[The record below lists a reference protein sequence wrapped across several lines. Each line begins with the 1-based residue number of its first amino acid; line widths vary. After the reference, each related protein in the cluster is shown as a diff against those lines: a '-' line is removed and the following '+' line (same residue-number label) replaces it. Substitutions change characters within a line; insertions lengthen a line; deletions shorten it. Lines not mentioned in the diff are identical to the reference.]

1 MQREYGD
8 EVSIVGVAGRDEMPA
23 IVAFVDDLDVGGF
36 PHAVDSG
43 GDLWRAYGITNQPSF
58 VFLNDDG
65 TSVGF
70 LGAMGAAGMSEQI
83 EVLLAS

>member
-1 MQREYGD
+1 MQREFGE
-8 EVSIVGVAGRDEMPA
+8 EVTIVGVAGRDEMPA
-23 IVAFVDDLDVGGF
+23 IVAFVEDLGVGEF

-43 GDLWRAYGITNQPSF
+43 GDLWRAYGVTNQPSF

-70 LGAMGAAGMSEQI
+70 QGAMGVTGMSEQI